1 MNMGDGVLLQ
11 NKKGCASRHSLMSFV
26 FWKIKKKKLF
36 FSVGLM
42 VLVPFHGWHGTVRS
56 MLS

>member
-1 MNMGDGVLLQ
+1 MGDGVLLQ